1 MPLFQPTLH
10 APPDEPTLEGHT
22 IIITGSN
29 SGIGL
34 ETARQLLLRRA
45 STVILAVRNIHKGEL
60 AKASLL
66 SDPAVR
72 QHANPAATVAVMELD
87 MADYDSVAHFAA
99 AVTATL
105 PQLHLLVLNAG
116 CGGVGDAGAKKKS
129 SVVERNSSESSA
141 SSSNGGSSSVGGSSS
156 TSSSGGGSGGG
167 GGGGE
172 RRRGGEAEGGGARVG
187 GGVGT
192 GGAESSNG
200 EINNTNTNRHERTL
214 QVNYLSNVLL
224 LLALL
229 PLLRATAA
237 LCGRPSRVTWT
248 GSRAH
253 ALTARTSVAHLPPFR
268 PGDSVLGRLDQA
280 AAEVDHHHHH
290 NRGYRRRNRR
300 RGESPG
306 GERHRH
312 HHPQPQPQQQQQQ
325 QQQQREVEEGEEGQG
340 ARKGEKGGAA
350 GGGKRLQQWRHYFDP
365 FTRYADSKLLAV
377 FFLYELRR
385 RLGVLEDGEGEGG
398 GVVVN
403 MFCPG
408 MVDTRIGDALPWY
421 LRLPWNAM
429 KVLQARSVE
438 QAGWV
443 AVNAAVVA
451 GEESHGRFLG
461 DMEVFEETDFIK
473 SEDGRKIQAML
484 WEETVAEM
492 SKLMEVPEWMKTGGS
507 SEHEIVS
514 EKNLMMHADMS
525 DR

>member
-10 APPDEPTLEGHT
+10 APPDEPTLEDHT

-66 SDPAVR
+66 SDPAIR
-72 QHANPAATVAVMELD
+72 HANPTAAVAVMELD

-116 CGGVGDAGAKKKS
+116 CGGVGNAGGKKN

-141 SSSNGGSSSVGGSSS
+141 SSNGSSSAGGSSS
-156 TSSSGGGSGGG
+156 SSSGGGSGGG
-167 GGGGE
+167 E
-172 RRRGGEAEGGGARVG
+172 RRRGGEGEGGGGGARVG
-187 GGVGT
+187 GGAGG
-192 GGAESSNG
+192 GGAESSREND
-200 EINNTNTNRHERTL
+200 NTNNRHERTL

-253 ALTARTSVAHLPPFR
+253 ALTARTSVAHLAPFR

-280 AAEVDHHHHH
+280 AAEVDDH
-290 NRGYRRRNRR
+290 NRGQRRRRR

-306 GERHRH
+306 GGRHRH
-312 HHPQPQPQQQQQQ
+312 HPHPQQQ
-325 QQQQREVEEGEEGQG
+325 EE
-340 ARKGEKGGAA
+340 AGEKGRG

-385 RLGVLEDGEGEGG
+385 RLGVLEEGEGGG

-443 AVNAAVVA
+443 AVHAAVVA

-461 DMEVFEETDFIK
+461 DMEVFE
-473 SEDGRKIQAML
+473 
-484 WEETVAEM
+484 
-492 SKLMEVPEWMKTGGS
+492 
-507 SEHEIVS
+507 
-514 EKNLMMHADMS
+514 
-525 DR
+525 

>member
-105 PQLHLLVLNAG
+105 PELHLLVLNAG
-116 CGGVGDAGAKKKS
+116 CGGVGDAGGKKKS

-141 SSSNGGSSSVGGSSS
+141 SSSNGGGSSSVGGSSS
-156 TSSSGGGSGGG
+156 TSSSGGGGSGG

-172 RRRGGEAEGGGARVG
+172 RRRGGEAEGEGGGGGGARVG
-187 GGVGT
+187 GG
-192 GGAESSNG
+192 AENNHNNSNS
-200 EINNTNTNRHERTL
+200 RHERTL

-280 AAEVDHHHHH
+280 AAEVDYYHH
-290 NRGYRRRNRR
+290 RGQRR
-300 RGESPG
+300 RGRRCSLPG
-306 GERHRH
+306 GGSRHRH
-312 HHPQPQPQQQQQQ
+312 P
-325 QQQQREVEEGEEGQG
+325 QQREEENEEG
-340 ARKGEKGGAA
+340 ARKGEKGGA

-385 RLGVLEDGEGEGG
+385 RLGVLEDGEAEGG

-443 AVNAAVVA
+443 AVHAAVVA

-492 SKLMEVPEWMKTGGS
+492 SKLMEVPEWMRTGGG

-514 EKNLMMHADMS
+514 EKNLMMQADMS

>member
-66 SDPAVR
+66 SDPAI
-72 QHANPAATVAVMELD
+72 QHANPTAAVAVMELD
-87 MADYDSVAHFAA
+87 MADYGSVAHFAA

-116 CGGVGDAGAKKKS
+116 CGGVGDAGGKKNKN

-141 SSSNGGSSSVGGSSS
+141 SSSNGGSSVNGGGGSARGSSS
-156 TSSSGGGSGGG
+156 SSSGG

-172 RRRGGEAEGGGARVG
+172 RGRGGGEGAGGGGGGGGGGGARVG
-187 GGVGT
+187 GGGCGGG
-192 GGAESSNG
+192 GGAESST
-200 EINNTNTNRHERTL
+200 EINNNSSNSNRHERTL

-253 ALTARTSVAHLPPFR
+253 ALTARTSVAHLAPFR

-280 AAEVDHHHHH
+280 AAEVDDH
-290 NRGYRRRNRR
+290 NHGRRRRNNRR
-300 RGESPG
+300 RSSPG
-306 GERHRH
+306 GGGGSSRHRH
-312 HHPQPQPQQQQQQ
+312 RHPQQEEEEKEEKEGEQ
-325 QQQQREVEEGEEGQG
+325 EEGG
-340 ARKGEKGGAA
+340 RKGEKG

-377 FFLYELRR
+377 FFLYELRS
-385 RLGVLEDGEGEGG
+385 RLGVLEDGEAEGGG

-443 AVNAAVVA
+443 AVHAAVVA

-461 DMEVFEETDFIK
+461 DMEVFE
-473 SEDGRKIQAML
+473 
-484 WEETVAEM
+484 
-492 SKLMEVPEWMKTGGS
+492 
-507 SEHEIVS
+507 
-514 EKNLMMHADMS
+514 
-525 DR
+525 